1 MVWFI
6 YALFL
11 ALFFIL
17 FTYAWAAF
25 SFAPWV
31 PCFNKDLARIFKLAQ
46 FKTGEIFYDLGCGN
60 GKTVVYAADRFKIKA
75 IGVEFAL
82 PLYFACK
89 IRQIAGRKNNVVFKW
104 KNLFKENLANADVV
118 YFFGV
123 PDSIKLKL
131 REKLERELKPG
142 ARVIS
147 YVFSVSDWIPDIIDK
162 PTPDAA
168 SIYLYRR

>member
-1 MVWFI
+1 MIWLV
-6 YALFL
+6 YALCL
-11 ALFFIL
+11 TLFFIL

-31 PCFNKDLARIFKLAQ
+31 PCWHKDLARIFKLAQ
-46 FKTGEIFYDLGCGN
+46 LKTGEIFYDLGCGN
-60 GKTVVYAADRFKIKA
+60 GKTVIYAADKFKAKA

-82 PLYFACK
+82 PLYFICR
-89 IRQIAGRKNNVVFKW
+89 IRQIAGGKNNVVFKW
-104 KNLFKENLANADVV
+104 KNLFNENLADADVV

-131 REKLERELKPG
+131 KEKLERELKPG

-147 YVFSVSDWIPDIIDK
+147 YVFSVPGWTPAVVDK

-168 SIYLYRR
+168 DIYLYFR